1 MRSCLRIARTLCK
14 PISSSFSGFK
24 KDVYSVTCVV
34 SNSNVSE
41 IYQKPKTCSERI
53 RNGNAA
59 LALPFKVAK
68 SGRLHL
74 YFHKLSQDYGSITK
88 FKLLR
93 KNIFVLNTFE
103 SVEKLLELNGHANG
117 RSSPFFQYYVFQNK
131 GFSFGDFTDVGERQK
146 EILKN
151 CLHYEIV
158 HSRNVILKE
167 IDGFIFGL
175 LNENKNLN
183 IDYIRLFLSNVF
195 SRQLI
200 GETLPVDDPD
210 SKLLWELIDHLYT
223 LLEPSID
230 APLRVL
236 PFLRFLPGK
245 YRNIFRDTIK
255 ARDGVARRYFDT
267 QKSTY
272 KEGRVRGLVDV
283 CLKIQQEEMQTKG
296 ESWLTDDYIKG
307 LMYDTVAAGMSEMM
321 KSIRML
327 ILLMCHYQNVQ
338 SRVHTEIDDVIG
350 TTSIPCSSHRNKMP
364 YTEAVLLEML
374 RYVSQTPLAI
384 PHKSNKDVVLDGY
397 LIEKDSG
404 IFPNIWGIHHDEI
417 VWGDPWV
424 FRPERFLTENDQLLP
439 ADHKLR
445 RTLIPFSVGKRRCP
459 GEDFAMSRLFLLF
472 TSMLQR
478 IEFSPPA
485 EEELPSADPRLY
497 TNKYPLLLPVFTCR
511 ALPREAI

>member
-1 MRSCLRIARTLCK
+1 MYVQETLVATASVLAGFYGVLSLFRYLRRRRK
-14 PISSSFSGFK
+14 QQSPGP
-24 KDVYSVTCVV
+24 VGY
-34 SNSNVSE
+34 
-41 IYQKPKTCSERI
+41 
-53 RNGNAA
+53 
-59 LALPFKVAK
+59 PFF
-68 SGRLHL
+68 GI
-74 YFHKLSQDYGSITK
+74 LSQIGNFNVIHKTLTAIGKRYGRFFQ
-88 FKLLR
+88 FKLVGKNVVVLR
-93 KNIFVLNTFE
+93 SASIVQTAFDD
-103 SVEKLLELNGHANG
+103 ANLVD
-117 RSSPFFQYYVFQNK
+117 RKETFFQKYVFNGK
-131 GFSFGDFTDVGERQK
+131 GFAFANY
-146 EILKN
+146 KN
-151 CLHYEIV
+151 YVPEL
-158 HSRNVILKE
+158 RNVFHTAMYWQQSARVKHDEALLKE
-167 IDGFIFGL
+167 TNSAVRQFLGEMSHNFSPDPVIKDL
-175 LNENKNLN
+175 MAK
-183 IDYIRLFLSNVF
+183 LFTIE
-195 SRQLI
+195 LI